1 MKESDARLD
10 LGVTNIEEFMRSYI
24 NIFLILLL
32 IGAYSCTQKTVKTDA
47 PGSFTEINQP
57 QNLYL
62 GRDLESSVDSLYI
75 LYDHALHALSF
86 NDSIGARIYY
96 ERIFSIISEFDEETK
111 SMLLEWSEYDSL
123 IEKINSDYENIFAYD
138 IFDHEAEEIREDLTD
153 YEEEALGDSSGLN
166 VIDLENE
173 IDQNKI
179 PLQMNQRVE
188 LALKYF
194 QTKGRKV
201 FTIWLE
207 RSGQYEH
214 LIKPI
219 LREHDLPENLYYLAM
234 IESGFNPKAFSYARA
249 SGLWQFIHA
258 TGSYYGLRSD
268 WWFDERRDP
277 LLATHAAAKHLKDL
291 NDRFGDWYLALAGY
305 NCNPKRIES
314 NIRRYGTKDFWQ
326 LKRLPRQTRN
336 YIPTFIAANM
346 IAENPE
352 KYGFIVDKLEPVVY
366 DTTHISECVDLE
378 VVAQCVDTTFD
389 YIKKINPA
397 VKRWCTPPGVDNFVL
412 NVPPGKKEIFKT
424 NYAQIP
430 DGKKRSWVRHR
441 VRSGET
447 LSVIASKYG
456 STVGVIKSYNKIR
469 GSMIYVNQYLL
480 IPVPQNKNYYRYQAQ
495 YTRKSSPKRSMAKVI
510 PKGYKKVN
518 YMVKKGDTLGEI
530 AEIYHTRA
538 SKIRSWNGLYY
549 GQHIY
554 PNQKLVLWV
563 PEKYEKSSAIIAN
576 KEDNLPKGS
585 YHVVRYGDTLWDIS
599 QKYDISISRLKRLNN
614 KSSNKIKPGEKLI
627 VKETSGG

>member
-1 MKESDARLD
+1 
-10 LGVTNIEEFMRSYI
+10 MRSFI
-24 NIFLILLL
+24 NIFLLLL
-32 IGAYSCTQKTVKTDA
+32 LFSAFSCNQKAVKTDE

-62 GRDLESSVDSLYI
+62 GRDLKSSVDSLYI
-75 LYDHALHALSF
+75 LYDHAINALSF
-86 NDSIGARIYY
+86 ADSFGARIYY
-96 ERIFSIISEFDEETK
+96 ERIFSIISDFDEETK

-123 IEKINSDYENIFAYD
+123 IKKINSDYEVIFAYD
-138 IFDHEAEEIREDLTD
+138 VFDHEAEEIREDLTD
-153 YEEEALGDSSGLN
+153 YEEEVLGDSSGLN
-166 VIDLENE
+166 VTGLENE
-173 IDQNKI
+173 IDQNNI
-179 PLQMNQRVE
+179 PLQMNRRVE

-219 LREHDLPENLYYLAM
+219 LREHDLPENLFYLAM

-249 SGLWQFIHA
+249 SGLWQFIYA

-314 NIRRYGTKDFWQ
+314 NMRRYVTNDFWQ

-336 YIPTFIAANM
+336 YIPTFIAANI

-352 KYGFIVDKLEPVVY
+352 KYGFVVNKLEPVVY

-378 VVAQCVDTTFD
+378 IVAQCTDTTFD

-412 NVPPGKKEIFKT
+412 NVPLGKKDIFKA

-456 STVGVIKSYNKIR
+456 STVSVIKSYNKIR
-469 GSMIYVNQYLL
+469 GSMIYVDQYIL

-495 YTRKSSPKRSMAKVI
+495 YTSKSSPKRSVRKVI
-510 PKGYKKVN
+510 PNGYKKVN
-518 YMVKKGDTLGEI
+518 YIVKKGDTLGEI
-530 AEIYHTRA
+530 AENYHTRA

-563 PEKYEKSSAIIAN
+563 PQDYKKSNTIIAN
-576 KEDNLPKGS
+576 TQTDLPEGS

-599 QKYDISISRLKRLNN
+599 QKYDISISNLKKLNN
-614 KSSNKIKPGEKLI
+614 KRSNKIKPGEKLI
-627 VKETSGG
+627 IRPASGG